1 MSRLGRRALGVA
13 AGLLL
18 QKALPE
24 PPGRW
29 HPVVWFGVT
38 MQKVETV
45 GYADSRSAGVRHA
58 LIGVALGALAG
69 RVTRS
74 TALAVALCAAG
85 RELRRAARRVE
96 APLLRGDLAG
106 ARAGLPSLVGRD
118 PSRLDGSSIAA
129 AVAESLA
136 ENSVD
141 AVIAPAVWGV
151 VAGAPGVW
159 AHRAINTMDAM
170 VGHHDP
176 RYENYG
182 WAAARLDD
190 GANWLPARLFTLLV
204 MTTQPARAGS
214 VRAVVRRDAH
224 LHPSPNA
231 GVAEAAAAAV
241 LGRELGGPLRY
252 GERHEDRPRL
262 GDGPR
267 PQPADIA
274 RARELTSRVEWA
286 LVGALVLLWWADRR
300 RAPVVVAVMDTRR
313 STRCH

>member
-1 MSRLGRRALGVA
+1 MA
-13 AGLLL
+13 
-18 QKALPE
+18 
-24 PPGRW
+24 
-29 HPVVWFGVT
+29 WFGTT
-38 MQKVETV
+38 MQRVEAV
-45 GYADSRSAGVRHA
+45 GYADSRSAGVQHA
-58 LIGVALGALAG
+58 LTGVALGALAG

-74 TALAVALCAAG
+74 TALAVGLCAAG
-85 RELRRAARRVE
+85 RELRRAARLVE
-96 APLLRGDLAG
+96 APLLDGDLAG
-106 ARAGLPSLVGRD
+106 ARTGLPSLVGRD
-118 PSRLDGSSIAA
+118 PSRLDASSIAA
-129 AVAESLA
+129 AVIESLA

-151 VAGAPGVW
+151 LAGAPGVW

-170 VGHHDP
+170 IGHHNP
-176 RYENYG
+176 HYENYG

-190 GANWLPARLFTLLV
+190 GVNWLPARLFAV
-204 MTTQPARAGS
+204 MAMTVAPARAGA

-241 LGRELGGPLRY
+241 LGRELGGPLQY

-267 PQPADIA
+267 PEAGDIA

-286 LVGALVLLWWADRR
+286 LIGALVLLWWADRR
-300 RAPVVVAVMDTRR
+300 LGPCLVAVMDTRR